1 MTSFLIKYRKSS
13 GHVEVESFPSMA
25 EATRERL
32 RLDRTNVNPDVEIV
46 TVTSRSEEHLK
57 QSHRRYFAAA

>member
-1 MTSFLIKYRKSS
+1 MTGFLIRYQKSS
-13 GHVEVESFPSMA
+13 GHVTVESFPSMA

-32 RLDRTNVNPDVEIV
+32 RLDRKNDDPDVEIV
-46 TVTSRSEEHLK
+46 TVASRSEEHLK